1 MISRNNTKYPFLI
14 LILVCVILYL
24 NLAYLKVNKAN
35 LELMRKL
42 VRNGPDVHPG
52 ANFIQN
58 RHTQIKR

>member
-14 LILVCVILYL
+14 LILVTVILYL